1 MPTPIAPRITLS
13 QNARTDLQA
22 LARAHSTPQSLARR
36 ARIILRAGEPDR
48 PTNLKIGREM
58 GSSNLMVGKW
68 RRRYRDLGL
77 AGLQD
82 ASRPGRPRTIA
93 SPTRVQVISV
103 ASTLPHEQDR
113 AVTRWTLDEIVTT
126 LLEVFN
132 TDSISRSSIW
142 RILQDVDLKPHKSE
156 YWLNSHDE
164 DFDAKAQTI
173 CQLYAKALEV
183 YEQDQLLICCDGKTG
198 MQVLERKA
206 PTKPAQPGWR
216 ERREHEYIRHGTRVL
231 INSLAVATGQIA
243 WTLGATRKALDFVA
257 HLQQAY
263 HTLPR
268 MKRYDWVMDNLN
280 THWSL
285 DVCRLVAR
293 WCRVRFEPHKLK
305 KGAQRRAFLSDPTHR
320 HVFHFTP
327 KHGSWLN
334 QAELFFGVLHRC
346 FLARGSFTSIKD
358 FERRL
363 ERFLTDYNACYAH
376 PYRWTYTGEP
386 LVRDTPFS
394 RTRRQ
399 QRQGRAGFSP
409 HPKRFDRLFYSP
421 RPYQRQGSI
430 TYKGLTKCSTSE
442 TRLPICPRLQ
452 AIALPGSI

>member
-1 MPTPIAPRITLS
+1 MPTPIAPRIILA

-22 LARAHSTPQSLARR
+22 LAQAHSTPQSLALR
-36 ARIILRAGEPDR
+36 ARIILKASQLNS
-48 PTNLKIGREM
+48 PTNLQISRDLGC
-58 GSSNLMVGKW
+58 SNLTVGKW

-82 ASRPGRPRTIA
+82 APRPGRPRTIA
-93 SPTRVQVISV
+93 SATRLQVISV
-103 ASTLPHEQDR
+103 ASALPEDQGR
-113 AVTRWTLDEIVTT
+113 PVTRWSLDDIVPT
-126 LLEVFN
+126 LLETLH

-164 DFDAKAQTI
+164 DFEAKAQHI
-173 CQLYAKALEV
+173 CQLYVGALEA
-183 YEQDQLLICCDGKTG
+183 YEQGRLLICCDEKTG

-206 PTKPAQPGWR
+206 PTKPAQSGGRR

-243 WTLGATRKALDFVA
+243 WTIGGTRKATDFVA
-257 HLQQAY
+257 HLKRAY
-263 HTLPR
+263 QSLPR

-293 WCRVRFEPHKLK
+293 WCRVPFEPNQLK
-305 KGAQRRAFLSDPTHR
+305 KGPQRRAFLSDPSHR

-334 QAELFFGVLHRC
+334 QAELFFGVLHRR
-346 FLARGSFTSIKD
+346 FLARGSFRSRRD

-363 ERFLTDYNACYAH
+363 EHFLSDYNARHAH
-376 PYRWTYTGEP
+376 PYRWTYPGEP

-399 QRQGRAGFSP
+399 QRQGRACFSP
-409 HPKRFDRLFYSP
+409 RPKRFERLFYAP
-421 RPYQRQGSI
+421 RPYQRQ
-430 TYKGLTKCSTSE
+430 
-442 TRLPICPRLQ
+442 
-452 AIALPGSI
+452 AA

>member
-1 MPTPIAPRITLS
+1 MPTPIAPHIILP
-13 QNARTDLQA
+13 QNARSDLQA
-22 LARAHSTPQSLARR
+22 LMRAHSTPQSLALR
-36 ARIILRAGEPDR
+36 ARLVLRAADFDR
-48 PTNLKIGREM
+48 PTNLAISREL
-58 GSSNLMVGKW
+58 NCDNRTAGKW
-68 RRRYRDLGL
+68 RRRYADLGL
-77 AGLQD
+77 SGLQD
-82 ASRPGRPRTIA
+82 AVRSGRPQAIA

-103 ASTLPHEQDR
+103 ASTLPEDHHR
-113 AVTRWTLDEIVTT
+113 TVTRWTLDEIVTT
-126 LLEVFN
+126 LLETLN
-132 TDSISRSSIW
+132 TSPISRSSIW

-164 DFDAKAQTI
+164 DFDAKAQSI
-173 CQLYAKALEV
+173 CQLYAKALES
-183 YEQDQLLICCDGKTG
+183 YEQGRLLICCDEKTG
-198 MQVLERKA
+198 MQVRERKA
-206 PTKPAQPGWR
+206 PTKPAQPGRR

-243 WTLGATRKALDFVA
+243 WTIGATRKATDFVA
-257 HLQQAY
+257 HLKRAY
-263 HTLPR
+263 QTLPR

-293 WCRVRFEPHKLK
+293 WCRVPFEPKKLK
-305 KGAQRRAFLSDPTHR
+305 KGPQRRAFLSDPSHR

-334 QAELFFGVLHRC
+334 QAELFFGVLNRR
-346 FLARGSFTSIKD
+346 FLAHGSFCGRRD

-363 ERFLTDYNACYAH
+363 ERFLSDYNARHAH

-399 QRQGRAGFSP
+399 QRQGRACFSP
-409 HPKRFDRLFYSP
+409 RPKRFDRLLYSP
-421 RPYQRQGSI
+421 RPYHRQ
-430 TYKGLTKCSTSE
+430 
-442 TRLPICPRLQ
+442 
-452 AIALPGSI
+452 AVA